1 MFLLK
6 SNDEFTLKS
15 ISHLFN
21 QREYYYTL
29 DDNKKYFFIVKIKKF
44 EKELQIK
51 SHQKIS
57 TLKIPVTF
65 NVLSAALSKLLH
77 DHSIEIGSIKFY
89 PYRQSLH
96 FKDRYTNL
104 GNIHFIIFSQ
114 LILSHPDTIEKEDLY
129 KNIWPKDK
137 EYQMNKL
144 DTHLTNLKNYLDEKI
159 DIKLNFSSIS
169 GKIKLIIN

>member
-114 LILSHPDTIEKEDLY
+114 LILSHPDTIEKEKKK

>member
-96 FKDRYTNL
+96 YKDRYTNL

-159 DIKLNFSSIS
+159 DIKLNLSSIS

>member
-65 NVLSAALSKLLH
+65 NVLSTALSKLLH

-96 FKDRYTNL
+96 YKDRYTNL

>member
-15 ISHLFN
+15 ISYLFN
-21 QREYYYTL
+21 QRDFYYTL

-51 SHQKIS
+51 CLQKIF
-57 TLKIPVTF
+57 TLRIPVTF

-96 FKDRYTNL
+96 YKDRHTNL

-114 LILSHPDTIEKEDLY
+114 LILSYPDAIEKEDLY

-137 EYQMNKL
+137 DYQMNKL

-159 DIKLNFSSIS
+159 DLKLNFSSIS

>member
-96 FKDRYTNL
+96 YKDRYTNL

-114 LILSHPDTIEKEDLY
+114 LILSHPDTIEKEKKK

>member
-29 DDNKKYFFIVKIKKF
+29 DDNKKYLFIVKIKKF

-96 FKDRYTNL
+96 YKDRNINL

>member
-1 MFLLK
+1 MFLLQ
-6 SNDEFTLKS
+6 SDDEFTLKS

-96 FKDRYTNL
+96 YKDRYTNL